1 LLIKVMRT
9 KIHRAVV
16 TRSDLNY
23 EGSIAI
29 DEALL
34 EEAGI
39 FPFEAVHVW
48 NINNGSRLETYA
60 LPSERNSGEI
70 CLNGAAARLA
80 QSGDLVII
88 TSFGW
93 LDERSSAGHVG
104 RVVLVDNR
112 NRIIRHNTPVT

>member
-1 LLIKVMRT
+1 MLIKVMRT

-93 LDERSSAGHVG
+93 RDEQSSAGHVG

-112 NRIIRHNTPVT
+112 NRVIRP